1 VTARPLVV
9 LALGTLLSASRLTAQ
24 DRGGGF
30 DHEKHRALF
39 PTCASCHVG
48 AVQGGASLWPE
59 PVGCAACHDGTIE
72 KVVSWSPPQAPRR
85 SNLRFDHLRHAVSAR
100 AKAPVCAACHAE
112 AGAPRMAVRPA
123 APERCLDCHGIRTA
137 HLAAPDS
144 ACAQCHVALAQ
155 ATRLTRQ
162 DVAAFTAPPS
172 HADPRFA
179 GADGHGAVARR
190 AVGGSCATCHAREF
204 CYQCHAGA
212 SPPRAISAL
221 ASDPRSTAIAARGAP
236 ASHGGNFAD
245 RHGSAAAAAGSR
257 CAGCHVR
264 TECVDCHR
272 PVAAA
277 GPGYH
282 PTGFLNR
289 HPAATY
295 ARETSCSDCH
305 NVSSFCTACH
315 SQAGLVANG
324 VLRSGFHDAKR
335 FFLLGHGQAA
345 RQSLESCVAC
355 HTERDCLTCHSALGG
370 RRFNPH
376 GPGFD
381 ANRMRRKNPEVC
393 TACHG
398 MAIPIR

>member
-1 VTARPLVV
+1 MTARPLVA
-9 LALGTLLSASRLTAQ
+9 LALGTLLSASPLTAQ

-48 AVQGGASLWPE
+48 AVHGGASLWPE
-59 PVGCAACHDGTIE
+59 PVGCATCHDGTIK
-72 KVVSWSPPQAPRR
+72 KVVSWTPPRGPRR
-85 SNLRFDHLRHAVSAR
+85 SNLRFDHVRHAVSAG
-100 AKAPVCAACHAE
+100 ATAPGCAVCHA
-112 AGAPRMAVRPA
+112 AARSA
-123 APERCLDCHGIRTA
+123 APERCLDCHAIRTA

-144 ACAQCHVALAQ
+144 TCAHCHVALAQ
-155 ATRLTRQ
+155 ATSLTRQ
-162 DVAAFTAPPS
+162 DVAAFPAPPS

-190 AVGGSCATCHAREF
+190 AVGASCATCHAREF

-245 RHGSAAAAAGSR
+245 RHGPAAAAAGSR

-264 TECVDCHR
+264 TDCLDCHR

-282 PTGFLNR
+282 PAGFLSR
-289 HPAATY
+289 HPAAAY

-305 NVSSFCTACH
+305 SVGSFCVTCH
-315 SQAGLVANG
+315 AQAGLVANG

-345 RQSLESCVAC
+345 RQSLESCIGC
-355 HTERDCLTCHSALGG
+355 HVERDCLTCHSALGG

-398 MAIPIR
+398 MAIPTR

>member
-1 VTARPLVV
+1 VTTRAASL
-9 LALGTLLSASRLTAQ
+9 LALILLLGASLLSAQ
-24 DRGGGF
+24 DTGF
-30 DHEKHRALF
+30 DHNAHRSLF

-48 AVQGGASLWPE
+48 AVQRGTSLWPE
-59 PVGCAACHDGTIE
+59 PVACASCHDGTIE
-72 KVVSWSPPQAPRR
+72 KLTSWSPPRVPRR
-85 SNLRFDHLRHAVSAR
+85 SNLRFDHVRHAAAAG
-100 AKAPVCAACHAE
+100 AKSPVCAACHAE

-212 SPPRAISAL
+212 SPPRAISEL